1 MGTIHNPHL
10 RDKNPP
16 ACHPH
21 AWKKADEM
29 PRETKAPPTT
39 SSPCSFVARC
49 HSPGP
54 YPSIPLAGRSPL
66 PTTRC
71 ATRMGT
77 RPHSATVLLLLP
89 QYQAAMPHTVLPAST
104 AECRAEP
111 LCPAALWGAPAM
123 HLAACTRAVGV
134 PDIQQQ
140 RGCSDHPLSHKV
152 CVGVPG
158 SAPSSALPHPTKIPP
173 QIPQFLPRSHHK
185 RSQTEQPR
193 PWGAHPPHTEA
204 SAATSPALPGHTA
217 LLPAAVSL
225 RRLISSCYPSAFSSC
240 SALEVF
246 FFSPP
251 NLLRK
256 KFKTSARTVMH

>member
-77 RPHSATVLLLLP
+77 RPHSATMLLLLP
-89 QYQAAMPHTVLPAST
+89 QYQAAVPHTVLPASA

-123 HLAACTRAVGV
+123 HLAACTRAAGV
-134 PDIQQQ
+134 PDIQQE

-158 SAPSSALPHPTKIPP
+158 AAPSSALPHPTKIPRSLNFCQEAITSVP
-173 QIPQFLPRSHHK
+173 RQSRPSPGEPTHLTLRLQLPPAQPCRAHSAAPCCSIPP
-185 RSQTEQPR
+185 
-193 PWGAHPPHTEA
+193 PPHFI
-204 SAATSPALPGHTA
+204 
-217 LLPAAVSL
+217 LLPE
-225 RRLISSCYPSAFSSC
+225 C
-240 SALEVF
+240 VF
-246 FFSPP
+246 ILFC
-251 NLLRK
+251 
-256 KFKTSARTVMH
+256 T